1 MKFCPEC
8 GSKLTEGAKFCG
20 SCGKKL
26 LCEDTSSFD
35 VEKLCKD
42 LINVPEEGLYDKK
55 ITLAIYKKIK
65 EAADKGVA
73 IAAYVIG
80 RMYLWGHYLDDEEIS
95 PSNHDECIKYYLI
108 AAKAGCH
115 FAQCELGNQ
124 LWIGFDESSDST
136 YEKGEHPDSFYWIEK
151 AAKQKNV
158 LALHRASYAYL
169 GGDYGQ
175 KADWGKALECFQA
188 IIAAKDTENWN
199 EEWIVRATGYLRYFP
214 QIINGDTEAM
224 RSLGEWLKER
234 ESSWDWSYGIADES
248 EESAFWLKKAKSGE
262 DIDDDEDEED
272 DLKDRGLANEEAQL
286 EAEFDD
292 DDYDEI
298 GDGDDSDDEG

>member
-1 MKFCPEC
+1 MRKQVVRGRKVLRLVRKEVVMWRY
-8 GSKLTEGAKFCG
+8 SN
-20 SCGKKL
+20 
-26 LCEDTSSFD
+26 FD

-151 AAKQKNV
+151 ATKQKNV

-175 KADWGKALECFQA
+175 KADWGKAL
-188 IIAAKDTENWN
+188 
-199 EEWIVRATGYLRYFP
+199 G
-214 QIINGDTEAM
+214 GDYT
-224 RSLGEWLKER
+224 ST
-234 ESSWDWSYGIADES
+234 IT
-248 EESAFWLKKAKSGE
+248 FT
-262 DIDDDEDEED
+262 
-272 DLKDRGLANEEAQL
+272 
-286 EAEFDD
+286 AEVVV
-292 DDYDEI
+292 E
-298 GDGDDSDDEG
+298 